1 MGQKKLQ
8 KWKHCQGSESISI
21 IGSIGCAQLRKY
33 WKYKDISSA
42 QRCKYCK
49 YCIVPS
55 VLVGY
60 CEQSGKSAH
69 MANPHTL
76 FSKAPPMLS
85 YCPSGPLQHHYS
97 SLYFQDLSY
106 SLVFSGNLLTQI
118 QNPKIYVALFFW
130 CCLIISSQS
139 GRYIGLDISYIQLYQ
154 IYWTDPC
161 PLFCQSPIT
170 GDGGGTRVTII
181 VFLSCKYIHV

>member
-1 MGQKKLQ
+1 MGQEKLQ
-8 KWKHCQGSESISI
+8 KWKHCLSSESISI

-76 FSKAPPMLS
+76 FSKAPPILS
-85 YCPSGPLQHHYS
+85 YCHCS

-106 SLVFSGNLLTQI
+106 SLVFSG
-118 QNPKIYVALFFW
+118 IY
-130 CCLIISSQS
+130 
-139 GRYIGLDISYIQLYQ
+139 
-154 IYWTDPC
+154 
-161 PLFCQSPIT
+161 
-170 GDGGGTRVTII
+170 
-181 VFLSCKYIHV
+181 